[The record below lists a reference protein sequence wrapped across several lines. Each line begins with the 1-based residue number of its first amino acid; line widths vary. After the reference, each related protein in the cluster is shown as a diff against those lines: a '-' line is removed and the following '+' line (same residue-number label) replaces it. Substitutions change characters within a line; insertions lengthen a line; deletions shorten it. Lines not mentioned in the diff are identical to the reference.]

1 MVRHVVFAV
10 LAVVAVA
17 AVTVAFGNA
26 MSCRPALAAPIKRGP
41 EATHS
46 LAGTALNATGPDKT
60 VQRMAPPLGCD
71 RLTIADGLPNS
82 NVHAIVQD
90 GSGFIWFGTQDGL
103 VRYDGNKM
111 RVYRPVEKDP
121 TSISSGYITALTLDA
136 NGKLWVGTAEHGVN
150 LYDPSTDQ
158 FTRFARDPSKGLTSE

>member
-1 MVRHVVFAV
+1 
-10 LAVVAVA
+10 
-17 AVTVAFGNA
+17 
-26 MSCRPALAAPIKRGP
+26 
-41 EATHS
+41 
-46 LAGTALNATGPDKT
+46 
-60 VQRMAPPLGCD
+60 PPLGCD

-158 FTRFARDPSKGLTSE
+158 FTRFARDPSKGLTSEGVTSIARDPKDRIWFAMSSGGLNRFEPATATFNKYLTKPLDAAITAVDADPS